1 MGEILEAYDRR
12 IKDYEFICIEDFYVL
27 SPKEVP
33 PILVLGQPE
42 TIIEIAPQ
50 AVRDYFESY
59 PNERQFAHVDG
70 QVYRRPLD
78 GDEVKYKDEN
88 PNNNRWRQV
97 KNWTPRVRRI
107 VQGDP
112 LLQVYF
118 DAIKSRI
125 GKIVPSTEVLT
136 KRYGDLVGNV
146 VSTNPFLC
154 LALDIPYDNQL
165 ERLSRNYTGVIE
177 QEMVSEGCV
186 TFGDPNINDQKHAT
200 LDVLCRTDSGFKKLV
215 SIGSISY
222 TGYVKGPVE
231 LDD

>member
-27 SPKEVP
+27 SPKIIP

-42 TIIEIAPQ
+42 TIIENAPQ

-59 PNERQFAHVDG
+59 PKERQFAHVDG

-78 GDEVKYKDEN
+78 DEEMNSKDQN
-88 PNNNRWRQV
+88 PNSKLWRQL
-97 KNWTPRVRRI
+97 KNWTPSVRRI

-118 DAIKSRI
+118 DAIRARV
-125 GKIVPSTEVLT
+125 GKIVSPKEISTS
-136 KRYGDLVGNV
+136 KYGDVVGNV
-146 VSTNPFLC
+146 VSTTPFLC
-154 LALDIPYDNQL
+154 LALDIPYDNEL
-165 ERLSRNYTGVIE
+165 ERLSRLCASVADEI
-177 QEMVSEGCV
+177 VSEGCV

-200 LDVLCRTDSGFKKLV
+200 LDVLCRTDSGLKKLV